1 MKKAISALVLLTSC
15 LIGTSYALVPAKP
28 GVPVP
33 QIVIDRARQDG
44 DRFYPRPMLAET
56 MARYAAAKRAAAQQG
71 LSLDEVD
78 DIYGYSPVVC
88 GLYADSGPAPWNV
101 SLLQQEL
108 FDGPWPTR
116 TMTEYYEEISYNQF
130 HLDGTAYGW
139 YTSQLTQAEVVG
151 SYYGLGPD
159 ARVGEFIVDLLID
172 CDPTTNFGQYDN
184 DGPDNIPNS
193 GDDDGMVDALFVV
206 HDGPGGEIGA
216 NNVWSHSWSLLWA
229 YGSYFQTNDPRTG
242 GGNILI
248 GPYIIQ
254 PAVNGSGG
262 IIEIGVFCHEF
273 GHALGLPDLYDTDY
287 SSSGIGDWCL
297 MSGGSWNTV
306 TSPAHMIAWCRYK
319 LGWIQPTEITTFLHD
334 QPVIAIETSGQT
346 FKLWTEGYYD
356 AEYFMVENRQRI
368 GSDVHLAGE
377 GLAIWHVDENAD
389 QTNEWHPL
397 VDMEEADGLQQL
409 NYGSNSG
416 DAGDVFPGSA
426 GNLRFDEYT
435 NPSSRDYSLLPTQVA
450 VWNIPAQPSDTMIVN
465 LDVIYSQPFLVFQDH
480 VIVDATGN
488 GDGRADPGET
498 VDLYVVLE
506 NLGAST
512 STLTAILSQDST
524 LVQML
529 DSTGAWGLL
538 PHQGTG
544 SNAASPFRFFVP
556 DGADQ
561 GSWVNF
567 SMELTD
573 NTGFTQ
579 IMEFSVQIG
588 RAPMLL
594 VDDDQGLTFE
604 TYLQSSLEETNEPF
618 ETWDVDEQGSPASDL
633 SIYQTVIWMTG
644 NDSLSTLSGTEMSAL
659 QAFIE
664 AGKTVIITGQ
674 GINEDI
680 GSSNFFTNYLR
691 CTPRTGDVNQPII
704 YGDSTNAISAG
715 MQMLLIGSG
724 GANNQTSPS
733 SVYPAGSQS
742 LLVYPN
748 GQVGGVNYIHEASGA
763 HVVYLAFGLESV
775 SGLSTTTSRAAFLN
789 AIFDWVETS
798 GIPET
803 GNGASSTPKNF
814 KLHGAFPNPFNP
826 TTTIRYDLPMASFV
840 TLEIFDISGRQIG
853 QAVGGF
859 GLPSHE
865 WQTAGSH
872 EVIFSGAGQSSGIYL
887 YRLSAGDFAA
897 TDKMV
902 LMK

>member
-1 MKKAISALVLLTSC
+1 M
-15 LIGTSYALVPAKP
+15 PAKP

-44 DRFYPRPMLAET
+44 DMFYPRPMLAER

-71 LSLDEVD
+71 LPLDEVD

-108 FDGPWPTR
+108 FNGPWQTR

-130 HLDGTAYGW
+130 HLDGSVYGW

-172 CDPTTNFGQYDN
+172 CDPATNFGQYDN

-216 NNVWSHSWSLLWA
+216 NNIWSHSWSLLWA

-242 GGNILI
+242 GGNIFI

-319 LGWIQPTEITTFLHD
+319 LGWIQPTEIATYLHD
-334 QPVIAIETSGQT
+334 QPVVAIETSGQA

-368 GSDVHLAGE
+368 GSDVHLPGE
-377 GLAIWHVDENAD
+377 GLAIWHVDENGD

-416 DAGDVFPGSA
+416 DAGDVFPGSTS
-426 GNLRFDEYT
+426 NLWFDEYT
-435 NPSSRDYSLLPTQVA
+435 NPSSLDYSLLPTQVA
-450 VWNIPAQPSDTMIVN
+450 VWNIPPQPSDTMIVN

-480 VIVDATGN
+480 VIVDAMGN

-506 NLGAST
+506 NLWAST
-512 STLTAILSQDST
+512 STLTAILSQNPI

-544 SNAASPFRFFVP
+544 SNAANPFRFFVP
-556 DGADQ
+556 DGAGQ

-567 SMELTD
+567 SMALTD
-573 NTGFTQ
+573 NTGITQ

-594 VDDDQGLTFE
+594 VDDDQGLNFE
-604 TYLQSSLEETNEPF
+604 TYLQSSLEEADELF
-618 ETWDVDEQGSPASDL
+618 ETWHVDEQGSPASDL

-664 AGKTVIITGQ
+664 SGKTVIITGQ

-680 GSSNFFTNYLR
+680 GSSNFFMNYLR
-691 CTPRTGDVNQPII
+691 CTPRTGDVNQPML
-704 YGDSTNAISAG
+704 YGDSTNTISSG

-748 GQVGGVNYIHEASGA
+748 GQVGGVNYIHETSGA

-775 SGLSTTTSRAAFLN
+775 SGLSSTTSRTAFLN
-789 AIFDWVETS
+789 AIFDWVEAS
-798 GIPET
+798 GIFET
-803 GNGASSTPKNF
+803 GNGVSSTPQNF
-814 KLHGAFPNPFNP
+814 RLHSAFPNPFNP
-826 TTTIRYDLPMASFV
+826 ATTIRYDLPMASYV
-840 TLEIFDISGRQIG
+840 TLEVFDISGRHIG
-853 QAVGGF
+853 QALGGF
-859 GLPSHE
+859 GLPSHQ
-865 WQTAGSH
+865 WQAAGSH
-872 EVIFSGAGQSSGIYL
+872 EIILNGAGQASGIYL
-887 YRLSAGDFAA
+887 FRLSAGEYAA